1 MAQASGYQ
9 LPEGFTVSKPEG
21 WPSWTRRFERFR
33 EASDLNEKSEQKQV
47 SSLIFAMGDEAE
59 DTLDSFRLSD
69 DERKSYSTVRDKFE
83 VYLVKKRNIVLTEQV
98 SFKEDEKRE
107 SQLHLFSMTYMPWP
121 NIATLVSYM
130 MNWSEIYW

>member
-1 MAQASGYQ
+1 
-9 LPEGFTVSKPEG
+9 
-21 WPSWTRRFERFR
+21 
-33 EASDLNEKSEQKQV
+33 
-47 SSLIFAMGDEAE
+47 MGDEAE

-83 VYLVKKRNIVLTEQV
+83 VHLVKKRNIVLTEQV